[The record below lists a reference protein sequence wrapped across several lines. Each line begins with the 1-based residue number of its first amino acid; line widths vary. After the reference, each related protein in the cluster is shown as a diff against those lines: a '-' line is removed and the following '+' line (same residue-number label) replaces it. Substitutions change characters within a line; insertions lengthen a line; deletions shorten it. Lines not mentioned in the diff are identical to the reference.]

1 MTFWAIRKRY
11 AVDFIRRWQV
21 FLLWATIGALVLRFN
36 AGLSWSLISV
46 FLFGLFV
53 ARLLA
58 DDVVQ
63 RWAEKYISP
72 GIAGGISIA
81 NPRVWTFK
89 LLLTKTLIEEVS
101 AQLSNRFSEHK
112 EVTDLLLP
120 SLRKSLNATSE
131 LLQKLVIEE
140 YPSRVR
146 VHLWLVSDSESH
158 APRYDWFDLDSSA
171 GPYWKFDDGGGRH
184 LWAYAADAMVGGAL
198 SLSGSWEWDS
208 SKKRKFFQLTLWV
221 DHEVVR
227 SLKKE
232 TGQIP
237 PTDLIFKVPLEP
249 GRLCDEQG
257 QTVYMPGKDR
267 AYKAGEV
274 DPFPY
279 DEDTWEYKSGEGSE
293 WRWSWYLHMKTFN
306 SEFAI

>member
-1 MTFWAIRKRY
+1 MTSWAILKRY
-11 AVDFIRRWQV
+11 AVGFIRRWQV

-36 AGLSWSLISV
+36 AGVSWSLISV

-58 DDVVQ
+58 DDAVQ
-63 RWAEKYISP
+63 RWSESYISP
-72 GIAGGISIA
+72 GMVGGLSLA

-89 LLLTKTLIEEVS
+89 LRLTKIFIEEVS
-101 AQLSNRFSEHK
+101 AQLSNRLSEHK
-112 EVTDLLLP
+112 EVTDLLVP
-120 SLRKSLNATSE
+120 SLRKSFNATSE

-158 APRYDWFDLDSSA
+158 EPHYDWFDLSTETH
-171 GPYWKFDDGGGRH
+171 WKFDDGGGRR
-184 LWAYAADAMVGGAL
+184 LWAYAAHDMVGGSL

-232 TGQIP
+232 TKQIP
-237 PTDLIFKVPLEP
+237 PTDLICKIPLEP

-257 QTVYMPGKDR
+257 RTVYVPGKAR

-279 DEDTWEYKSGEGSE
+279 DEDMWEYESGEGSH
-293 WRWSWYLHMKTFN
+293 WRWSWDLHMQTFN
-306 SEFAI
+306 SGFSI